1 MSEES
6 AQKAKEFFDE
16 LDKSPE
22 LQAKI
27 KLGLE
32 SLVKIAAD
40 SDVTEEALT
49 AELRRRWNAQALG
62 STYSE
67 PPGF

>member
-1 MSEES
+1 MSNES
-6 AQKAKEFFDE
+6 EDRAKEFFDE
-16 LDKSPE
+16 LDKSPQ

-32 SLVKIAAD
+32 SLAKIAAD
-40 SDVTEEALT
+40 YDVTEEELT
-49 AELRRRWNAQALG
+49 AELRRRWNAQAPG
-62 STYSE
+62 SNYSE